1 MSANGPLP
9 LAQGSAA
16 GFVQLRPGFQTGE
29 WQPMIPPLLTVAGFE
44 NQLISLVAGPDQ
56 IQQLHLLSP
65 VVASA
70 EPPVVLPLPLAPF
83 KLATTAQHDAGAA
96 SFACP
101 ERSVG
106 GAELQFNFALSA
118 CTSPLI
124 KLNEEPLTYLN
135 QGQPYEVTMSCS
147 ASADIARNLR
157 SEFRAGFYDRRL
169 QFMEQEHLECW
180 RQNRPGERVLDIDI
194 PLSYNLR
201 GIAASPACINAVE
214 VLWQPG
220 APCAACMKLNCIS
233 TEFTTRKHGG
243 EKGVPFRLQIDTF
256 DQDSGDHLCS
266 VAAQVK
272 VFKPKGA
279 DRKHKMDFKKF
290 ERRTDAER
298 SKYQPSAPVTL
309 FRPTALTPPVSTAAD
324 SRSHRHNSTSSCG
337 SLPSHCCALGKSSLG
352 SALAQMAPA
361 EPEMFSEQPQLQ
373 PAGSFSS
380 GASTG
385 SPLSA
390 HSPPPHPPFPPSTT
404 DASARPQP
412 LSISP
417 STSPRQVADWLQ
429 RHRFQPELIGR
440 LAGFGGTDLLRLN
453 RADLAE
459 LCGRVEGIRLA
470 NCLTGRNRQRPRL
483 LIYVSQESES
493 VFHPVYLAQLSQ
505 AELCS
510 KVFGLFQL
518 DSDKISQVLLHGPGG
533 IPVSI
538 TDECVGQMEFES
550 RFCLHTSPDLR
561 HPGRFQIFMQQ
572 IGEPNA

>member
-1 MSANGPLP
+1 
-9 LAQGSAA
+9 
-16 GFVQLRPGFQTGE
+16 
-29 WQPMIPPLLTVAGFE
+29 
-44 NQLISLVAGPDQ
+44 
-56 IQQLHLLSP
+56 
-65 VVASA
+65 
-70 EPPVVLPLPLAPF
+70 
-83 KLATTAQHDAGAA
+83 
-96 SFACP
+96 
-101 ERSVG
+101 
-106 GAELQFNFALSA
+106 
-118 CTSPLI
+118 
-124 KLNEEPLTYLN
+124 
-135 QGQPYEVTMSCS
+135 
-147 ASADIARNLR
+147 
-157 SEFRAGFYDRRL
+157 
-169 QFMEQEHLECW
+169 
-180 RQNRPGERVLDIDI
+180 
-194 PLSYNLR
+194 
-201 GIAASPACINAVE
+201 
-214 VLWQPG
+214 
-220 APCAACMKLNCIS
+220 
-233 TEFTTRKHGG
+233 
-243 EKGVPFRLQIDTF
+243 
-256 DQDSGDHLCS
+256 
-266 VAAQVK
+266 
-272 VFKPKGA
+272 
-279 DRKHKMDFKKF
+279 MDFKKF

-324 SRSHRHNSTSSCG
+324 SRTHRHNSTSSCG

-361 EPEMFSEQPQLQ
+361 EPEMFSQQPQQQ

-470 NCLTGRNRQRPRL
+470 NCLTGRNRQRPPL

-510 KVFGLFQL
+510 KVSGLFQL

-561 HPGRFQIFMQQ
+561 HPGHPTKVAEESSDSEDPASSSTPSPTGRFGSRGSAGAVTAVAELLLAEGRDAALALGSACAFPWALDCAPLLPEMPGSASKETVGSRWSSRRASSSLLGAIRTNVLRSTIRSTPMEIPSSTWPFVAPWFRPQQ
-572 IGEPNA
+572 PRQQLQGAPPLNYWSFHRPARLVALGLQSLQHPWLARHQEGDRLRPDYSPAFQPIGTVNTLGIREYVEQYHGLQPVL